1 MPAPLSVNV
10 RTYQVGFGD
19 CFLLSF
25 LYADEGEKHVLVD
38 FGTTKLPEDAPKSRM
53 ADIAA
58 DIAKRSGGKLTA
70 VVATHRHQDHISG
83 FGLDVRKKGTGA
95 TIGALKPDLVLQP
108 WTENPNAAIDA
119 VEPPPGTG
127 DTAKGL
133 GSHVRSLAAMQA
145 TSAQF
150 VAEARRNNQ
159 YLTAIEGRPK
169 RQISFIGEDNVANPS
184 AVRNLMSM
192 AGNEYLHAGQTTA
205 LAAMLGLE
213 IDILGPPTVAQ
224 HAAVKRQR
232 ARDPNEFWQLAAHA
246 GEAIEIGDRKRA
258 VPLFPDFLRERV
270 DGNFPIDARW
280 LIYRARAVRGSQ
292 MLQLV
297 RNLDCAINNT
307 SLILLFRGANKS
319 LLFPGDAQIENW
331 SYALSQPEVVA
342 KLAEVD
348 LYKVGHHGSLNA
360 TPKSLWAQF
369 RKKSAKVDDED
380 RLRTLMSTLE
390 HKHGSAEMHTEVP
403 RETLVDALRK
413 DSDLF
418 TTQSLHGSFWHDTH
432 LVL

>member
-25 LYADEGEKHVLVD
+25 LYADQTEKHVLVD
-38 FGTTKLPEDAPKSRM
+38 FGTTKLPEDAPKTRM

-58 DIAKRSGGKLTA
+58 DIADRSGGKLTA

-83 FGLDVRKKGTGA
+83 FGLNARGKGTGA
-95 TIGALKPDLVLQP
+95 TIAALDPELVLQP
-108 WTENPNAAIDA
+108 WTENPDAAIDA
-119 VEPPPGTG
+119 IEPPQGTG
-127 DTAKGL
+127 DTVKGL

-145 TSAQF
+145 ASGQI

-159 YLTAIEGRPK
+159 YLTAMEGGVK
-169 RQISFIGEDNVANPS
+169 EQISFIGEDNIANES

-192 AGNEYLHAGQTTA
+192 GVHEYLHAGQTTT
-205 LAAMLGLE
+205 LADELGIE
-213 IDILGPPTVAQ
+213 IDVLGPPTVAQ
-224 HAAVKRQR
+224 HAAVRKQR
-232 ARDPNEFWQLAAHA
+232 TRDPNEFWQLAARA
-246 GEAIEIGDRKRA
+246 AEAVEIGDRKKA
-258 VPLFPDFLRERV
+258 LPLFPDFIRPRV
-270 DGNFPIDARW
+270 EGNFPIDARW
-280 LIYRARAVRGSQ
+280 LIDRARAVRGSQ

-297 RNLDCAINNT
+297 RNLDDAMNNT
-307 SLILLFRGANKS
+307 SLILLFRGKNKS

-331 SYALSQPEVVA
+331 SYSLSQPEIMA

-369 RKKSAKVDDED
+369 RKKSPKAGDGG
-380 RLRTLMSTLE
+380 RLHTLMSTLE
-390 HKHGSAEMHTEVP
+390 HKHGSEKTNTEVP
-403 RETLVDALRK
+403 RETLVKALRRE
-413 DSDLF
+413 SDLF
-418 TTQSLHGSFWHDTH
+418 TTQSLKGAFWHDT
-432 LVL
+432 LLTL